1 MAENNEEP
9 TTAAVLREVP
19 LVKENALLILDLRLD
34 AVDNIRQL
42 NLRGDHLAHG
52 STDEDLHASTEA
64 QDESERPFLVVLPK
78 RALTKI
84 CMPPRRHRMRASG
97 HPWSSC
103 PKES

>member
-19 LVKENALLILDLRLD
+19 LVKENALLILGLRLD

-64 QDESERPFLVVLPK
+64 QSESERPSLAVLPK
-78 RALTKI
+78 RVLTKI
-84 CMPPRRHRMRASG
+84 CMPPRRRRARASG
-97 HPWSSC
+97 RPWPSC
-103 PKES
+103 P